1 MKEEQKIPLEIDQVY
16 SKFPTI
22 SECILY
28 LEEVRWKG
36 KPNCPYCYSTRF
48 TPINKEHRYHC
59 HRCNTSYSV
68 TTRTV
73 FHRTH
78 LPLQKW
84 FLAISLL
91 LGERR
96 SISTRQLS
104 KALKVN
110 KNTAWLI
117 TSRIDKALNE
127 AKQRDLL
134 QALLKALLNL

>member
-1 MKEEQKIPLEIDQVY
+1 MKEGQKILLEINQVY
-16 SKFPTI
+16 SKFPTVG
-22 SECILY
+22 ECISY

-36 KPNCPYCYSTRF
+36 KPICPYCNSTRF
-48 TPINKEHRYHC
+48 TPLNQERRYHC
-59 HRCNTSYSV
+59 HRCNTSFSV

-96 SISTRQLS
+96 PLSARQLS
-104 KALKVN
+104 RALKVN

-117 TSRIDKALNE
+117 TSRIDRALNE

>member
-1 MKEEQKIPLEIDQVY
+1 MKERQKNPLKTDQIY
-16 SKFPTI
+16 SKFPTVD
-22 SECILY
+22 ECIIY

-36 KPNCPYCYSTRF
+36 KPICPYCNSRRF
-48 TPINKEHRYHC
+48 TPIYKERRYHC
-59 HRCNTSYSV
+59 HRCNTSFSV

-96 SISTRQLS
+96 PISARQLS

-117 TSRIDKALNE
+117 TSRIDRALSE